1 MDVIKEMVEEGID
14 AMKVSSQDVEVIMVG
29 GGSIILPKELEGT
42 SRSVN
47 PEHAQTANAIGSAI
61 SKVSGTYEKTFWTL
75 MWCPERRRLHRP
87 GKEAIAMAVDA
98 GAVRRSCGDH

>member
-1 MDVIKEMVEEGID
+1 MGVIKAMVEEGID

-47 PEHAQTANAIGSAI
+47 PEHARTANAIGSAI
-61 SKVSGTYEKTFWTL
+61 SK
-75 MWCPERRRLHRP
+75 
-87 GKEAIAMAVDA
+87 
-98 GAVRRSCGDH
+98 